1 MATVLKQQSGMSDRL
16 APLFTPQ
23 AVAVIGVSRQKS
35 GLGRRILRALRAAG
49 FPGPIYPITRD
60 GGEVDG
66 LPSRTS
72 IRGLTDVDL
81 AVIAV
86 PRGAVDAAVDDCI
99 AAGVKALVV
108 ITAGFAEA
116 GPEGREL
123 QARLVEKV
131 RAAGVRMVGP
141 NCMGLINASRERP
154 LNASFSPVFP
164 PPGGLA
170 MLSQSGA
177 LGIVILDLAARR
189 HVGVSQFVSVG
200 NKADVSGNDAIE
212 YWGRDPATRVIAL
225 YLESFG
231 NPKHF
236 GRLAREVGR
245 RKPII
250 AVKSGRTRAGSAAAG
265 SHTAAMAAS
274 DVAVSALFHQTGVI
288 RADTIDEMFDI
299 AACLEAQPL
308 PGGSRVAIVTNAG
321 GPGILAADACE
332 AAGLRV
338 VDLEPSTRA
347 RLAELLPFVPNAGN
361 PLDMIAT
368 AGPAEYEAALAEV
381 LSADEVDALM
391 VLYTPVD
398 PDGAPPIID
407 AIRAGLTAG
416 RARASRPKPVLACL
430 MADDAHKQL
439 RLADEQI
446 PLYPFPE
453 NAARALGKV
462 ASYAAWRSAPPGTH
476 RTFDDL
482 EPVTARGIC
491 HGVLKARGED
501 WLLPEEASRV
511 MGCYGLF
518 TTPSIPVRS
527 RDDAASAATIVGL
540 PAVAKLVARQAVH
553 KSDVGGV
560 IVDLRTAGEVAEAF
574 DALQARASAHGLV
587 LDAVQIQPMIEG
599 ATETVVGVAHDRL
612 FGSLVGFGSGGVDVE
627 LLGDVHFRVSPLT
640 TRDIEELIGES
651 RLVTRLRGYR
661 GRPPGDLDALRDV
674 LARVSKLAD
683 DLPEIAELDLNPVLV
698 LDQGRGCQIVD
709 VRIRVR
715 DPQWRPPSRRPE
727 AATTPSAP
735 APRA

>member
-1 MATVLKQQSGMSDRL
+1 MTDSLV
-16 APLFTPQ
+16 PLFTPQ
-23 AVAVIGVSRQKS
+23 AVAVIGVSRQKA
-35 GLGRRILRALRAAG
+35 GLGRRIFRAMRAAG
-49 FPGPIYPITRD
+49 FPGLIYPVTRD
-60 GGEVDG
+60 GAEVDG
-66 LPSRTS
+66 VPSYTTV
-72 IRGLTDVDL
+72 RGLKGIDL

-86 PRGAVDAAVDDCI
+86 PRDAVDAAVDDCI
-99 AAGVKALVV
+99 AAGVRALVI

-116 GPEGREL
+116 DAEGRAL
-123 QARLVEKV
+123 QDALVRKV
-131 RAAGVRMVGP
+131 RDAGIRMVGP

-212 YWGRDPATRVIAL
+212 FWARDPDTRVIAL

-231 NPKHF
+231 NPRRF
-236 GRLAREVGR
+236 AQIAREVGR

-250 AVKSGRTRAGSAAAG
+250 AVKSGRTSAGSAAAG

-308 PGGSRVAIVTNAG
+308 PAGNRVAIVTNAG

-338 VDLEPSTRA
+338 VELSTATRA
-347 RLAELLPFVPNAGN
+347 RLTELLPFVPNAGN

-368 AGPAEYEAALAEV
+368 AGPPEYEAALAEV
-381 LSADEVDALM
+381 LAADEVDALL

-398 PDGAPPIID
+398 PDGAPPIVD
-407 AIRAGLTAG
+407 AIRAGLAAG
-416 RARASRPKPVLACL
+416 RARATRPKPVLACL
-430 MADDAHKQL
+430 MADDAHRQL
-439 RLADEQI
+439 RLEHEQI

-462 ASYAAWRSAPPGTH
+462 AAYAAWRSSPPGTH

-482 EPVTARGIC
+482 ETVTARAIC
-491 HGVLKARGED
+491 RGVLTARGED
-501 WLLPEEASRV
+501 WLTQEETSRV
-511 MGCYGLF
+511 LGAYGLF
-518 TTPSIPVRS
+518 LTPSVPVRS
-527 RDDAASAATIVGL
+527 REDAAAAADIVGL
-540 PAVAKLVARQAVH
+540 PAVAKLIAKEAVH

-560 IVDLRTAGEVAEAF
+560 LVNLRTADEVARAF
-574 DALQARASAHGLV
+574 DELAKRASRRGIA
-587 LDAVQIQPMIEG
+587 LDAVQIQPMVQGG
-599 ATETVVGVAHDRL
+599 AETVVGIAHDRL

-627 LLGDVHFRVSPLT
+627 ILGDVHFRVSPLT
-640 TRDIEELIGES
+640 TRDIDELITES
-651 RLVTRLRGYR
+651 RQSKRLRGFR

-698 LDQGRGCQIVD
+698 LEEGRGCQLVD
-709 VRIRVR
+709 ARVRVR
-715 DPQWRPPSRRPE
+715 DPQRRAPSRRP
-727 AATTPSAP
+727 TTQAEP
-735 APRA
+735 APRS